1 MWSQLLLLL
10 WMNFSAVMQSHW
22 SCSGLTLDQKTL
34 RFISQLLPS
43 HPLISYLTSVHST
56 STRNPFHE
64 LNFPSH
70 LLLKQGCWRCSCY
83 LIEHIPLQNTGA
95 HWTSRSIG
103 HLELRGWATSAPHT
117 LSVGRSEGWGGGGV
131 WKLEAG
137 LTPYAE
143 LKHGL

>member
-1 MWSQLLLLL
+1 MWSQLHSCYSG
-10 WMNFSAVMQSHW
+10 WTSQQSCKVTGVAQVLHW
-22 SCSGLTLDQKTL
+22 NRRH

-43 HPLISYLTSVHST
+43 HPLGSYLSSVHST
-56 STRNPFHE
+56 STWNPFRE

-70 LLLKQGCWRCSCY
+70 LLVQQGGWQCSCR

-117 LSVGRSEGWGGGGV
+117 FSAGRSEGWGGGGV

-137 LTPYAE
+137 LIPYAE
-143 LKHGL
+143 LKHSL